1 MCKYLFLQASLG
13 CISFCRPHWVV
24 FTSAGLIGSYFHLQA
39 SLGCISI
46 CRPHLVYFHLQASL
60 GLFPSA
66 DLIRLYFHIYM
77 PHLGVFPSAGLTGL
91 YFHLQASLG
100 CISICKPHCVVFPYI
115 HASLGCI
122 SICRPQCVLFPSA
135 GLIGL
140 YFHLQ
145 ASLGYISVYTCLIGV
160 YFHLQT
166 WLSCISLCR
175 PHWVVFP
182 YIYTSLGCISICRPH
197 LVVLSIFIQFPVL
210 DFLGHA
216 SELSSLPMNSRNR
229 VALKTYHQ
237 LIRFVGNPVSIT
249 FEECR
254 QNSATKTLNP
264 FHTQCRRTVSP
275 SEHIPQRRGPR
286 LVQVVRTWQLT
297 AVTSGRPMQAASC
310 RCWRS
315 SCTSHEAGVRSIIA
329 EGDVWLRC
337 GRDGCF
343 CHNYVT
349 SRSCERF

>member
-1 MCKYLFLQASLG
+1 M
-13 CISFCRPHWVV
+13 
-24 FTSAGLIGSYFHLQA
+24 
-39 SLGCISI
+39 
-46 CRPHLVYFHLQASL
+46 
-60 GLFPSA
+60 
-66 DLIRLYFHIYM
+66 
-77 PHLGVFPSAGLTGL
+77 
-91 YFHLQASLG
+91 
-100 CISICKPHCVVFPYI
+100 
-115 HASLGCI
+115 
-122 SICRPQCVLFPSA
+122 
-135 GLIGL
+135 
-140 YFHLQ
+140 
-145 ASLGYISVYTCLIGV
+145 

-166 WLSCISLCR
+166 SFSCS
-175 PHWVVFP
+175 
-182 YIYTSLGCISICRPH
+182 
-197 LVVLSIFIQFPVL
+197 SIFIQFPVF
-210 DFLGHA
+210 DFLGYA

-237 LIRFVGNPVSIT
+237 LLRFVGNPVSIT

-264 FHTQCRRTVSP
+264 FHTHCRRTVSP

-329 EGDVWLRC
+329 ERDVWLWC

-349 SRSCERF
+349 SRSCEKS